1 MSDYQRFISYIY
13 EYKNQEK
20 THNCGFCKVEFR
32 NKLCKLEI
40 HMKSG
45 PYPYNP
51 EFRVYTFIS
60 RNNRLHGIELG
71 KARYQQGSTNG
82 TFSFSE
88 KELINNYSLKELGG
102 IFIESDTKQIFA
114 SAWKDY
120 EICPDLF
127 LSPDDLL
134 STTPTQDSLED
145 SSPDLLDNT
154 QDLPIHAASVGPE
167 TLLYTKP
174 VSPKTPELPK
184 EVEHTEVSLP
194 AEILDSTQDSTDDI
208 QDFTDTINIQP
219 PVTSPNDH
227 WEVLQQT
234 YPHVQPFFDDEIH
247 NLLQFSC
254 EDMDYLSTLGIV
266 INKNRFFQHACDNF
280 HHFLIGFTTEEN
292 TPILAIPGFY
302 SELEHYLAS
311 AFGFSQFK
319 SARNER
325 NFPSQFVYWIRP
337 L

>member
-1 MSDYQRFISYIY
+1 M
-13 EYKNQEK
+13 
-20 THNCGFCKVEFR
+20 
-32 NKLCKLEI
+32 
-40 HMKSG
+40 
-45 PYPYNP
+45 
-51 EFRVYTFIS
+51 
-60 RNNRLHGIELG
+60 
-71 KARYQQGSTNG
+71 
-82 TFSFSE
+82 
-88 KELINNYSLKELGG
+88 
-102 IFIESDTKQIFA
+102 
-114 SAWKDY
+114 
-120 EICPDLF
+120 
-127 LSPDDLL
+127 
-134 STTPTQDSLED
+134 
-145 SSPDLLDNT
+145 
-154 QDLPIHAASVGPE
+154 GPE

-174 VSPKTPELPK
+174 GYPKTPEEEMK
-184 EVEHTEVSLP
+184 AEHTENSLS
-194 AEILDSTQDSTDDI
+194 AKILDSMENFTDTI
-208 QDFTDTINIQP
+208 PDFTDTITSQP
-219 PVTSPNDH
+219 PALSSNDH
-227 WEVLQQT
+227 WEVLQGT

-325 NFPSQFVYWIRP
+325 NFPGQFVYWIRP